1 MKAILV
7 IVLGLFLLT
16 PKLKAQEVQI
26 TTGVG
31 YLFFGDGD
39 FPGINYFKSLQFP
52 VLGPLDLKIGL
63 QIAHAADTVIDI
75 LRWPY
80 NVFNFGNSLNL
91 VITPVKTNF
100 FSLALSVGGNWRYR
114 SEIIT
119 TGIFVTTLADGTT
132 RERLTK
138 DYICSYDFGYNVDI
152 TGLFRLTERIKIG
165 VLGKFFGYTKGSSFY
180 SINFAL
186 NYRL

>member
-1 MKAILV
+1 MKAI
-7 IVLGLFLLT
+7 IIFISMLLMA
-16 PKLKAQEVQI
+16 PKLGAQEVHI

-31 YLFFGDGD
+31 YIFFGTGD
-39 FPGINYFKSLQFP
+39 FDGINYFKSVQFP
-52 VLGPLDLKIGL
+52 VLGPLDLKLGL
-63 QIAHAADTVIDI
+63 QIANAADTVIGI

-119 TGIFVTTLADGTT
+119 TGILITTFPDGTS

-138 DYICSYDFGYNVDI
+138 AYNSSFDIGYNVDL

-165 VLGKFFGYTKGSSFY
+165 FLGKFFSYNRGSGFN

>member
-1 MKAILV
+1 MKAIIIV
-7 IVLGLFLLT
+7 ISLFLFS
-16 PKLKAQEVQI
+16 PKLEAQEAHI

-52 VLGPLDLKIGL
+52 VLGPLDLKIGM
-63 QIAHAADTVIDI
+63 QIANAAETDRAATWR
-75 LRWPY
+75 LY
-80 NVFNFGNSLNL
+80 NVFNLANNLNL

-119 TGIFVTTLADGTT
+119 TGIFITSDPDGNS

-138 DYICSYDFGYNVDI
+138 AYNSSYDFGYNVDI
-152 TGLFRLTERIKIG
+152 SGLVRLTERIKIG
-165 VLGKFFGYTKGSSFY
+165 FLGKFFSYNRGSGFN
-180 SINFAL
+180 SINFAF

>member
-1 MKAILV
+1 MKAIIIL
-7 IVLGLFLLT
+7 ISLLFMA
-16 PKLKAQEVQI
+16 PKLEAQEAQI

-31 YLFFGDGD
+31 YIFFGDGD

-52 VLGPLDLKIGL
+52 ILGPLDLKIGL
-63 QIAHAADTVIDI
+63 QIANAAETDRVATW
-75 LRWPY
+75 LLY
-80 NVFNFGNSLNL
+80 NVFNMANNLNL
-91 VITPVKTNF
+91 VFTPVKTNF

-119 TGIFVTTLADGTT
+119 KGIFITSDPDGTS

-138 DYICSYDFGYNVDI
+138 AYNSSYDFGYNVDI

-165 VLGKFFGYTKGSSFY
+165 VLGKFFSYNRGSSFN
-180 SINFAL
+180 SINFAF